1 MIGNFLDF
9 VSTYK
14 WQFLSGTLV
23 TIRLSLIAVS
33 VGLILGMFV
42 ALLRLTKNKVLR
54 WLSTSYVEI
63 IRGTPL
69 LVQVMIFYYGLITY
83 IPEDMLWLRSRW
95 VLATAAICMNSS
107 AYVAE
112 IIRGGINS
120 VDKGQMEAA
129 RSLGLTYGQSM
140 KEVVIPQAIKNIL
153 PSLGNEFISLIK
165 ETAIVTM
172 VGIPDL
178 MHQANVVRGVT
189 FKAFAPLLTAAAI
202 YFTLT
207 YSLSRLIAIMERR
220 LSAGDKRS

>member
-14 WQFLSGTLV
+14 WQFLSGTLI

-54 WLSTSYVEI
+54 WLSTSYVEL

-69 LVQVMIFYYGLITY
+69 LVQVMIFYYGLITF

-178 MHQANVVRGVT
+178 MHQANVVRSVT